1 MSKNLELKSVS
12 ELIDKNFFIPAYQRG
27 YRWNSRQVEDLLEDI
42 MEFARKKSRT
52 ELKKKEFYCL
62 QPVVIKREND
72 EYRVIDGQQRL
83 TTLFIILKYCEDA
96 RKILYSNNTKLYS
109 IKYETRSLKKLDG
122 NDFLETI
129 KNLEKFMDE
138 NSNIVNNTENIDFY
152 FMSNTYITVKKWFE
166 KPNNNISQFL
176 DVLLTND
183 IVQKDD
189 KKIDIANNVR
199 VIWYEIENT
208 DSNPNDEE
216 IKVFTRLNIGKIPL
230 TNAELIK
237 ALFLIKIDKNN
248 TNKKIL
254 LSSQWDDI
262 EYKLQDDEFFSF
274 IHSDSKNYD
283 NKYPTRIEYIF
294 ELITEKEAI
303 QIPNLQQNDEKKS
316 YYMFNMLLDDVD
328 SFQKY
333 FEKEISTNKEEYSK
347 VSSRVE
353 FLWDKVKT
361 IFRIFSE
368 LYHNNTYYHLVGYL
382 IHNDYEIKKIID
394 AFEDKTKD
402 DFESFLRREIKN
414 IIKLPKKEIHQL
426 TYKDDYT
433 TVTKMLFLFNVVT
446 TMKICYSRY
455 PFHLH
460 QKEQWSLE
468 HIHAQ
473 NSDDIKNLDDRQT
486 LINSQLN
493 YIKEPSLKL
502 KAEEILK
509 KRKINDEEFSAIQK
523 EIFAEHSDDKDSIEI
538 HTLDNLALLSGKV
551 NSSLNSSIFPE
562 KRDKI
567 KLRDKEGSFIPICT
581 KNVFLKYYSD
591 DVKESLTWNK
601 ADRDAYLKE
610 IIKELEPYLG
620 EIRNG

>member
-12 ELIDKNFFIPAYQRG
+12 ELLDKKFFIPAYQRG
-27 YRWNSRQVEDLLEDI
+27 YRWSSRQVEDLLEDI
-42 MEFARKKSRT
+42 MEFARKKGRT
-52 ELKKKEFYCL
+52 ELTKKEFYCL
-62 QPVVIKREND
+62 QPVVVKREND
-72 EYRVIDGQQRL
+72 VYRVIDGQQRL

-96 RKILYSNNTKLYS
+96 RKILYSNNTQLYS
-109 IKYETRSLKKLDG
+109 IKYETRSLEKSDS

-129 KNLEKFMDE
+129 KTLEKFTDE

-152 FMSNTYITVKKWFE
+152 YMSNTYITVKNWFE
-166 KPNNNISQFL
+166 NSNNNIGQFL
-176 DVLLTND
+176 DVLLTTD
-183 IVQKDD
+183 IAQEDD
-189 KKIDIANNVR
+189 KNIDIANNVR

-208 DSNPNDEE
+208 ANDEE

-237 ALFLIKIDKNN
+237 ALFLIKIEKNN

-294 ELITEKEAI
+294 ELIAEKEAI

-316 YYMFNMLLDDVD
+316 YYIFNSILSNEEKAL
-328 SFQKY
+328 KY
-333 FEKEISTNKEEYSK
+333 
-347 VSSRVE
+347 
-353 FLWDKVKT
+353 WDKVKA
-361 IFRIFSE
+361 IFRVFSE
-368 LYHNNTYYHLVGYL
+368 LHQNNTYYHLVGYL
-382 IHNDYEIKKIID
+382 IHNGYEIRKIID
-394 AFEDKTKD
+394 AFGKKSKDK
-402 DFESFLRREIKN
+402 FEVFLRDEIKD
-414 IIKLPKKEIHQL
+414 IIKLPKKEIHEL
-426 TYKDDYT
+426 TYEDDYK
-433 TVTKMLFLFNVVT
+433 TVTMILFLFNVIT
-446 TMKICYSRY
+446 TMKIGYSRY
-455 PFHLH
+455 PFNLH
-460 QKEQWSLE
+460 QQEQWSLE

-473 NSDDIKNLDDRQT
+473 NSDDIKNLEDKQR
-486 LINSQLN
+486 LLNSQLN
-493 YIKEPSLKL
+493 YIKEPNLKL
-502 KAEEILK
+502 KAEDLLK
-509 KRKINDEEFSAIQK
+509 KTKIDDEEFSAIQK

-567 KLRDKEGSFIPICT
+567 KLRDKEGLFIPICT

-591 DVKESLTWNK
+591 NVKESLTWNK

>member
-1 MSKNLELKSVS
+1 MSKNLELKSIS
-12 ELIDKNFFIPAYQRG
+12 ELLDKNFFIPAYQRG
-27 YRWNSRQVEDLLEDI
+27 YRWSSRQVEDLLEDI

-52 ELKKKEFYCL
+52 ELTKKEFYCL
-62 QPVVIKREND
+62 QPVVVKRENN

-109 IKYETRSLKKLDG
+109 IKYETRSTEKSADS

-129 KNLEKFMDE
+129 KKLEMFIDE
-138 NSNIVNNTENIDFY
+138 NSKILNNTENIDFY
-152 FMSNTYITVKKWFE
+152 YMSNTYITVKNWFE
-166 KPNNNISQFL
+166 NQDNNIGQFL
-176 DVLLTND
+176 DVILTTD
-183 IVQKDD
+183 IILEDD
-189 KKIDIANNVR
+189 KNIDMANNVR

-208 DSNPNDEE
+208 ENNTNDEE
-216 IKVFTRLNIGKIPL
+216 INVFTRLNIGKIPL

-294 ELITEKEAI
+294 ELIAKKETI

-316 YYMFNMLLDDVD
+316 YYIFNSIL
-328 SFQKY
+328 SNE
-333 FEKEISTNKEEYSK
+333 EKAIEY
-347 VSSRVE
+347 
-353 FLWDKVKT
+353 WDKVKA

-368 LYHNNTYYHLVGYL
+368 LHNDNIYYHLVGYL

-394 AFEDKTKD
+394 AFEDKTKG

-446 TMKICYSRY
+446 TMKIGYSRY

-473 NSDDIKNLDDRQT
+473 NSDDIKNLEDRKT
-486 LINSQLN
+486 LISSQLN
-493 YIKEPSLKL
+493 YIKEKNLKS
-502 KAEEILK
+502 KAEDLLK
-509 KRKINDEEFSAIQK
+509 KTKIDDEEFSTIQK
-523 EIFAEHSDDKDSIEI
+523 EIFAEYSDDKDSIEI

-567 KLRDKEGSFIPICT
+567 KMRDKEGLFIPICT

-601 ADRDAYLKE
+601 EDRDAYLEE